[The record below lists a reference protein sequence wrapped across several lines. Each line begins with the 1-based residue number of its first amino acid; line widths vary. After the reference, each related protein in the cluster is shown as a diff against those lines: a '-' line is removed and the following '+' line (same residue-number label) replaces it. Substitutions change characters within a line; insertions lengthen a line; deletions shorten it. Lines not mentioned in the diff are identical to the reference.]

1 MLGYTGTYKRVPVS
15 VQATGMGCPS
25 AVIVTEELIQ
35 LGGQNLLRIGTCGVY
50 SRDLRLRD
58 VVVATPNGGTVT
70 SITQGFPYALAA
82 HFDIVHAAHRAAE
95 SAGSA
100 RSSAG

>member
-1 MLGYTGTYKRVPVS
+1 
-15 VQATGMGCPS
+15 
-25 AVIVTEELIQ
+25 
-35 LGGQNLLRIGTCGVY
+35 LRIGTCGGY

-58 VVVATPNGGTVT
+58 VVVTTAATPNGGTVT

-82 HFDIVHAAHRAAE
+82 HFDIVHAAHHAAE
-95 SAGSA
+95 SAGSV